1 MANDEKLETEQISF
15 RILKKVRSDID
26 EAAKAEGI
34 STSDWVRNAIEYYFI
49 NRTNTCPKCH
59 TFNSLDSQYCKK
71 CGEKLFNIPQRL
83 VKERSKI
90 LMDFT
95 LYQIDYST
103 NKSIFNSNKEF
114 DPVLLRKLFVDA
126 QQLIK
131 NWSKNKRFIDENTD
145 YILQYDID
153 FELKTELEEQNHF
166 IEEINSIIIPSITKD
181 IIRYKK
187 IIDENKEPNEKNNLD
202 E

>member
-49 NRTNTCPKCH
+49 NRTNTCPICH

-90 LMDFT
+90 LIRSW
-95 LYQIDYST
+95 QQSG
-103 NKSIFNSNKEF
+103 KIFSH
-114 DPVLLRKLFVDA
+114 DR
-126 QQLIK
+126 
-131 NWSKNKRFIDENTD
+131 
-145 YILQYDID
+145 IL
-153 FELKTELEEQNHF
+153 HH
-166 IEEINSIIIPSITKD
+166 PSI
-181 IIRYKK
+181 
-187 IIDENKEPNEKNNLD
+187 
-202 E
+202 

>member
-103 NKSIFNSNKEF
+103 NKSIFNSNKE
-114 DPVLLRKLFVDA
+114 
-126 QQLIK
+126 
-131 NWSKNKRFIDENTD
+131 
-145 YILQYDID
+145 
-153 FELKTELEEQNHF
+153 
-166 IEEINSIIIPSITKD
+166 
-181 IIRYKK
+181 
-187 IIDENKEPNEKNNLD
+187 
-202 E
+202 